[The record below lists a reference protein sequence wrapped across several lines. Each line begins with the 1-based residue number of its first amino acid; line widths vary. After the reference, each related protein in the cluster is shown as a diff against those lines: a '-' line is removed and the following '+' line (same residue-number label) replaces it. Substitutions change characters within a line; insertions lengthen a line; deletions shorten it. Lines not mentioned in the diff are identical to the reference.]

1 MSTTTD
7 TNQQII
13 VVVVA
18 GGGPVGLTFALNL
31 TMMMGKNAKI
41 IIYEG
46 RWFVDGQGE
55 MRWQDE

>member
-46 RWFVDGQGE
+46 RWFVDGQ
-55 MRWQDE
+55 